1 MEHTNSEYR
10 KVTNRKQ
17 AETGILLGI
26 GLCILSLYTRQTDWV
41 IAAIGVF
48 VLVMAAPGLFQ
59 PLSFLWFG
67 FSKILGRLTSCILL
81 CVIFYLLVSPMGLIR
96 RALGKDPLKIRLFKR
111 NRASAFMVR
120 NHQFSSSDLKFP
132 F

>member
-10 KVTNRKQ
+10 KVSSRQQ

-26 GLCILSLYTRQTDWV
+26 GLCMLSLYTRQTDWV

-48 VLVMAAPGLFQ
+48 VLVLAAPGLFK
-59 PLSFLWFG
+59 PLSLVWFG
-67 FSKILGRLTSCILL
+67 FSKLLGKLTSGILL
-81 CVIFYLLVSPMGLIR
+81 CLIFYLLVSPMGLIR
-96 RALGKDPLKIRLFKR
+96 RVLGKDPLKIRLFKR
-111 NRASAFMVR
+111 TRASAFVVR
-120 NHQFSSSDLKFP
+120 NYQFSSSDLKLP